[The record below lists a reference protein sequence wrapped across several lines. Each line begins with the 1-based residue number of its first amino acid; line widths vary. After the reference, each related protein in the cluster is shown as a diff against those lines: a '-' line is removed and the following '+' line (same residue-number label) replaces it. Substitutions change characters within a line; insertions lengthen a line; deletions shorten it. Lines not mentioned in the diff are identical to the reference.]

1 MTFPYNLY
9 IGQEKIS
16 LHGIFEFLGIFI
28 AFRYYLLLRRR
39 QGDTINSENRVF
51 IVIGATFGAVIGSH
65 ILGALENI
73 PEWTASA
80 SKWQYLYGNKTLV
93 GGVLGGLFG
102 VELIKLLVGEK
113 QRSGD
118 LFVYPLL
125 LGMTIGRVGC
135 FSAGI
140 YEETYG
146 LPSKLPWAMDLGD
159 GILRHP
165 VALYEIIYLVLL
177 WIVLSVLNKKQTLD
191 SGALFKLFMIGYLLF
206 RFLLDFIKPGW
217 RYCLGLGS
225 IQLACL
231 AGLGYYGRYLLHP
244 ALLLKKKELSYAR

>member
-1 MTFPYNLY
+1 MVFPYSVH
-9 IGQEKIS
+9 IGQQIIR
-16 LHGIFEFLGIFI
+16 LHGVFEFLGIFI
-28 AFRYYLLLRRR
+28 AFRYYLFLRRR
-39 QGDTINSENRVF
+39 KGDTINTENRLF

-65 ILGALENI
+65 LLGALENI
-73 PEWTASA
+73 PEWMAAT

-102 VELIKLLVGEK
+102 VESVKLLVGEK

-118 LFVYPLL
+118 LFVFPLL
-125 LGMTIGRVGC
+125 LGMIIGRVGC

-165 VALYEIIYLVLL
+165 VALYEIVFLILL
-177 WIVLSVLNKKQTLD
+177 WTSLSVLNKKEKLD

-231 AGLGYYGRYLLHP
+231 AGLIYYGRYLLRP
-244 ALLLKKKELSYAR
+244 ALLLKKKELSYAG

>member
-1 MTFPYNLY
+1 MTFPYSVH
-9 IGQEKIS
+9 IGQEVIL
-16 LHGIFEFLGIFI
+16 LHGVFEFLGIFI
-28 AFRYYLLLRRR
+28 AFRYYLFLRRR
-39 QGDTINSENRVF
+39 RGDTINSENRIF

-65 ILGALENI
+65 LLGALENI
-73 PEWTASA
+73 PEWMASA
-80 SKWQYLYGNKTLV
+80 SKWKYLYGNKTLV

-102 VELIKLLVGEK
+102 VEFVKLLAGEK

-118 LFVYPLL
+118 LFVFPLL
-125 LGMTIGRVGC
+125 LGMIIGRIGC
-135 FSAGI
+135 FSAGVF
-140 YEETYG
+140 EETYG

-165 VALYEIIYLVLL
+165 VALYEIVYLILL
-177 WIVLSVLNKKQTLD
+177 WITLSVLNKKLPLD
-191 SGALFKLFMIGYLLF
+191 SGALFKIFMIGYLLF

-231 AGLGYYGRYLLHP
+231 GGLAYYGRYLFNP
-244 ALLLKKKELSYAR
+244 TLLLKKKELSYAR